1 SQSSGPT
8 GPDLSAI
15 RLKGGF
21 EPGKI
26 YEVVYRAQ
34 DPVIAGLGFAAVRD
48 FVSYLKRDGN
58 ELAPAQRVHAL
69 GISQSGRFLRHF
81 LLEGFN
87 TDEAGKRAIDGMFIH
102 VAGAGIGSFNHRFAQ
117 PSRDA
122 QPTTALFYPTDLF
135 PFTDAPQ
142 TEPETGKRA
151 GLLDRYLTSDS
162 TKAPRLNPLPGGE
175 EVAKR
180 QVRGTGAEHRSTR
193 EGASTNQE
201 LRYSELLPKVFHTN
215 TSYEYWSRAGSL
227 IHTSPDG
234 KRDVAPM
241 ENARIYLLAG
251 LQHFSRAFPPT
262 PETEPSLAAQH
273 LPNPNPVRWFWRALF
288 VAMDDW
294 VREEKAPPE
303 SRYPKIADGTLVR
316 REALKWPEIPKGSTS
331 TITSRSTIVATP
343 PTRVHEALRL
353 DFGPQWKN
361 RILTKQPPGVG
372 KPFPALVPQVN
383 DDGNEI
389 AGVRLPQLEV
399 PLATY
404 TGWNL
409 RDLQIGMPNERVSF
423 LGSFFPLPKTKTDA
437 EAAGDPREPISER
450 YLSREEYLRKFEKA
464 AAELVAA
471 GYLLE
476 EDINALVTRGGE
488 EWDYVMK

>member
-1 SQSSGPT
+1 
-8 GPDLSAI
+8 
-15 RLKGGF
+15 
-21 EPGKI
+21 
-26 YEVVYRAQ
+26 
-34 DPVIAGLGFAAVRD
+34 
-48 FVSYLKRDGN
+48 
-58 ELAPAQRVHAL
+58 
-69 GISQSGRFLRHF
+69 
-81 LLEGFN
+81 
-87 TDEAGKRAIDGMFIH
+87 M
-102 VAGAGIGSFNHRFAQ
+102 
-117 PSRDA
+117 
-122 QPTTALFYPTDLF
+122 
-135 PFTDAPQ
+135 
-142 TEPETGKRA
+142 
-151 GLLDRYLTSDS
+151 
-162 TKAPRLNPLPGGE
+162 
-175 EVAKR
+175 
-180 QVRGTGAEHRSTR
+180 
-193 EGASTNQE
+193 
-201 LRYSELLPKVFHTN
+201 
-215 TSYEYWSRAGSL
+215 
-227 IHTSPDG
+227 
-234 KRDVAPM
+234 
-241 ENARIYLLAG
+241 
-251 LQHFSRAFPPT
+251 
-262 PETEPSLAAQH
+262 
-273 LPNPNPVRWFWRALF
+273 
-288 VAMDDW
+288 
-294 VREEKAPPE
+294 
-303 SRYPKIADGTLVR
+303 
-316 REALKWPEIPKGSTS
+316 
-331 TITSRSTIVATP
+331 ATP